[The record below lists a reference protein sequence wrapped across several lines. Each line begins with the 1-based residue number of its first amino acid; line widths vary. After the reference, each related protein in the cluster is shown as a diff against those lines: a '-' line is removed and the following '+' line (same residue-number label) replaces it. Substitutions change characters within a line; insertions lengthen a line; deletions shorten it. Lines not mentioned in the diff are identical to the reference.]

1 MATKKKSEI
10 IVSDEKKLEY
20 AHLHLDWDNID
31 WDRLHRPIIDYESEE
46 QFELILRAIR
56 DIDNLYFT
64 CKYILNIDPALFQT
78 VWLET
83 LFKYPFPML
92 IASRGLSKS
101 WILAVYLILRSLII
115 QGHKSII
122 VGAAFRQSKVIF
134 EYVEAIW
141 NNAPVLRD
149 ICGEGSGPRRQT
161 DAWIFNIGHSRITA
175 LPLGTGDKIRGQR
188 SNCTIAD
195 EFQSVPELV
204 YEVVVGGFAAVSSD
218 PSQNV
223 KKLAQIKY
231 LKEQGLLTKDPEDI
245 TVGGIY
251 RGNQAILAG
260 TGDWGFKH
268 FAKYWKKHKDIV
280 NSKGD
285 EKRLREIFN
294 GNIDPSFNWKDYAVI
309 RVPVDLAPP
318 GFMEEKHVQ
327 KQKAQV
333 HTLVF
338 NQEYGACL
346 SPNTEVILNT
356 GIKKIID
363 VRPGDMVLTHRN
375 RFRKVEKC
383 TKRYYNGDIN
393 VIKSVGNNQDIIATP
408 NHPFYK
414 TGDIWVTPSDLKNLY
429 SSKLY
434 ELNNINSVNVNEFV
448 QDLSLYNIDNNEYV
462 SPLPFNKNRKKPSK
476 YFVNNNIKLNYNLGI
491 VFGYYAAEG
500 NISANG
506 KTTEFSLDG
515 HCSEPLMEYVK
526 ELSYAIF
533 SSLNKRVKIRYRDNG
548 NTAVVYFNNV
558 ILTSFIQ
565 SIIPGVS
572 NTKYIN
578 PTILYSNPE
587 FMIGFIVGYW
597 HGDGSVFFEEEKH
610 RFIIKASCVNKGLLA
625 QIKTA
630 LSYFNI
636 KCSLLH
642 SRDAGEVVFNENTYI
657 TKDVYTLYI
666 HQESHGRFMYLLNG
680 SGSQPPE
687 LSDTELIYDINAN
700 TIVPYNGYVYNLH
713 VEEDNSYSL
722 INSTVHNCFPEDSD
736 KFYKMSM
743 IQACVTNE
751 PIDLPSGSVQFK
763 ASLFG
768 NRYKKYII
776 GVDPASE
783 SDNFAIVVLEMHEDH
798 RRIVYCWTTDR
809 QRQMAQVKGN
819 FTDEKSFYS
828 YIARKIRS
836 LMTTFPCEY
845 IAMDAGG
852 GGIGVMEALHDN
864 NSLQP
869 GELPIWTIMHNM
881 GKEQNPI
888 LWENSKDWG
897 HDDYAGLH
905 ILEMVSMSNSSY
917 VTEANHG
924 MKRDFESR
932 TLLFP
937 FFDPIALNEAFIED
951 QKAGRQSDTL
961 EDCVFEIEEL
971 KKELITIEH
980 TTSLNGRDKWD
991 TPEIVEAGNKKS
1003 HMRKDR
1009 YSALLMAD
1017 SLARRVGNV
1026 KSISHQSVPA
1036 GGFARELVNLKDRG
1050 ALYSGPAWFTD
1061 NVSNG
1066 WGTMIGR

>member
-1 MATKKKSEI
+1 MVKKKKSEI
-10 IVSDEKKLEY
+10 IISEEKKLEY
-20 AHLHLDWDNID
+20 IHLNLDWDNID
-31 WDRLHRPIIDYESEE
+31 WDRLHRPIKDYESEE
-46 QFELILRAIR
+46 QFEVILRAIR

-223 KKLAQIKY
+223 KRLAKIKY

-268 FAKYWKKHKDIV
+268 FAKYWKKHRDIV

-285 EKRLREIFN
+285 EKKLREIFN
-294 GNIDPSFNWKDYAVI
+294 GNVDPSFNWKDYAVI

-333 HTLVF
+333 HSLVF
-338 NQEYGACL
+338 NQEYGA
-346 SPNTEVILNT
+346 
-356 GIKKIID
+356 
-363 VRPGDMVLTHRN
+363 
-375 RFRKVEKC
+375 
-383 TKRYYNGDIN
+383 
-393 VIKSVGNNQDIIATP
+393 
-408 NHPFYK
+408 
-414 TGDIWVTPSDLKNLY
+414 
-429 SSKLY
+429 
-434 ELNNINSVNVNEFV
+434 
-448 QDLSLYNIDNNEYV
+448 
-462 SPLPFNKNRKKPSK
+462 
-476 YFVNNNIKLNYNLGI
+476 
-491 VFGYYAAEG
+491 
-500 NISANG
+500 
-506 KTTEFSLDG
+506 
-515 HCSEPLMEYVK
+515 
-526 ELSYAIF
+526 
-533 SSLNKRVKIRYRDNG
+533 
-548 NTAVVYFNNV
+548 
-558 ILTSFIQ
+558 
-565 SIIPGVS
+565 
-572 NTKYIN
+572 
-578 PTILYSNPE
+578 
-587 FMIGFIVGYW
+587 
-597 HGDGSVFFEEEKH
+597 
-610 RFIIKASCVNKGLLA
+610 
-625 QIKTA
+625 
-630 LSYFNI
+630 
-636 KCSLLH
+636 
-642 SRDAGEVVFNENTYI
+642 
-657 TKDVYTLYI
+657 
-666 HQESHGRFMYLLNG
+666 
-680 SGSQPPE
+680 
-687 LSDTELIYDINAN
+687 
-700 TIVPYNGYVYNLH
+700 
-713 VEEDNSYSL
+713 
-722 INSTVHNCFPEDSD
+722 CFPEDSD

-751 PIDLPSGSVQFK
+751 PIDLPSGPVQFK
-763 ASLFG
+763 ATLFG

-776 GVDPASE
+776 GIDPASE
-783 SDNFAIVVLEMHEDH
+783 SDNFAIVVLELHEDH

-819 FTDEKSFYS
+819 MTDEKSFYS

-836 LMTTFPCEY
+836 LMHTFPCEY

-869 GELPIWTIMHNM
+869 GELPIWTIMHDM
-881 GKEQNPI
+881 GKDQNPI
-888 LWENSKDWG
+888 LWENAKDWG

-905 ILEMVSMSNSSY
+905 ILEMVSMSNASY

-937 FFDPIALNEAFIED
+937 FFDPISLNEAFIED

-980 TTSLNGRDKWD
+980 STSLNGRDKWD

-1026 KSISHQSVPA
+1026 KSIAHQFVPA
-1036 GGFARELVNLKDRG
+1036 GGFARELVNLNHSG

-1061 NVSNG
+1061 HVNHG
-1066 WGTMIGR
+1066 WGTVISR